1 MPDDELRCDCGPS
14 EFAAIV
20 QFGSYTLAC
29 EKCRET
35 NVATS
40 FIAIAPQLTGYYRAA
55 VIDEDWRELS
65 LLVEG
70 EAQSL
75 IGAVR
80 NAAGSG
86 QRVRLQ
92 PQTR

>member
-1 MPDDELRCDCGPS
+1 MPGDAFRCDCGSS

-29 EKCRET
+29 KQCRRT

-55 VIDEDWRELS
+55 LIDDDGRELS
-65 LLVEG
+65 VLVEG
-70 EAQSL
+70 QAQAL

-80 NAAGSG
+80 SAAGSG
-86 QRVRLQ
+86 QRVRLE
-92 PQTR
+92 PQAR

>member
-1 MPDDELRCDCGPS
+1 MPGDELRCDCGSS

-20 QFGSYTLAC
+20 QFGSYALAC
-29 EKCRET
+29 EKCRQT
-35 NVATS
+35 TVATS
-40 FIAIAPQLTGYYRAA
+40 FIAVAPQLTGYYRAA
-55 VIDEDWRELS
+55 LIDEDWRELS

-70 EAQSL
+70 EAQTL

-80 NAAGSG
+80 SAAGSG
-86 QRVRLQ
+86 QRVRLE